1 MATMQPEVTT
11 SIIKSDRIGR
21 TQYRAQYKAEV
32 LAAFEASGLSG
43 PAFARECGIKY
54 PTFASW
60 VAKARKSKVTPEAS
74 MTSTP
79 FLVAEIGEDSTSG
92 SSSLEVTL
100 LNGASIRADNQ
111 AQVHLLGELLK
122 TLA

>member
-60 VAKARKSKVTPEAS
+60 VAKARKSKTVPEVSAS
-74 MTSTP
+74 STP
-79 FLVAEIGEDSTSG
+79 FLVAEIGDDSA
-92 SSSLEVTL
+92 SSSAALEVTL
-100 LNGASIRADNQ
+100 SGGVRVRVDNRQ
-111 AQVHLLGELLK
+111 QIHLLAELLK
-122 TLA
+122 ILA